1 MLLHNNNRSYAIGL
15 TWSVEP
21 TKAKIRERLKEAP
34 GASYVRVD
42 KHSKDADAHLGLF
55 KGRIK
60 GTVYSAALAI
70 ATVEPSCIV
79 YESIADDTVWVC
91 VLVNGL
97 PLPGLDTLVRPEEG
111 QKILH
116 DHIAHA
122 EVIIGDE
129 AGSKSTVADV
139 LDRFD
144 AYLASK
150 QLSRKQLDSI
160 TLKNQPRLIVRLM
173 LAAGLAAGAVAV
185 AGGLAYVN
193 HLREQNRLN
202 ELNLQRIAQSAEEA
216 ESERLARERR
226 IQQFRD
232 QVQQQREALSSA
244 VGVAALRWNQWEDL
258 RRSLP
263 VSNFGYRPDTLECTE
278 SACTLTWV
286 SGGNLTR
293 GTDRRLLPAVVNSD
307 ALEVAPQ
314 SRFPMVPVVGSRGGG
329 DYGTV
334 SDLRFAILRATEIS
348 VPNVLVGAPVPK
360 TLQAPAELK
369 LPPETIGEVG
379 KIAASFNGIAAAVH
393 AADAIGVLRAAPVIL
408 KSAKWRAL
416 SSTSPT
422 VDLEAE
428 YVFVAS
434 RM

>member
-1 MLLHNNNRSYAIGL
+1 MLLPYKNRSYAIGL

-70 ATVEPSCIV
+70 AAVEPSCIV

-97 PLPGLDTLVRPEEG
+97 PLPGLDTLVKPEEG

-216 ESERLARERR
+216 ERERLARERR

-278 SACTLTWV
+278 SACIVTWV
-286 SGGNLTR
+286 SGGHLAR
-293 GTDRRLLPAVVNSD
+293 KTDRRLLPAVVNAD
-307 ALEVAPQ
+307 ALEAAPQ
-314 SRFPMVPVVGSRGGG
+314 SRFPMVPVVGSPDGGG
-329 DYGTV
+329 YGTA
-334 SDLRFAILRATEIS
+334 SDLRFALLRATEIS
-348 VPNVLVGAPVPK
+348 VPNVLVGAPVSK
-360 TLQAPAELK
+360 TLQAPPELK

-379 KIAASFNGIAAAVH
+379 KITASFNGIAAAVH
-393 AADAIGVLRAAPVIL
+393 AADAIQVLRAAPVIL
-408 KSAKWRAL
+408 KSANWRAL

-422 VDLEAE
+422 IDLEAE